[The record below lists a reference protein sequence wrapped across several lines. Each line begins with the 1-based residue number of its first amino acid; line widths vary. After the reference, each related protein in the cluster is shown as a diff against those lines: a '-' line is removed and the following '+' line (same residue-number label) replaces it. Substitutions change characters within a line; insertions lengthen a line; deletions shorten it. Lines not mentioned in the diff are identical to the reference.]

1 MTSQRLGSGNR
12 GTIGPSPNASR
23 FLGALAS
30 KRAKRGTFI
39 TTAGSFP
46 GEARAMVERI
56 EKRLALV
63 DGPTLAKLLYA
74 FSVGV
79 TEERV
84 LSVKRLDEDTFIEE

>member
-1 MTSQRLGSGNR
+1 
-12 GTIGPSPNASR
+12 
-23 FLGALAS
+23 
-30 KRAKRGTFI
+30 
-39 TTAGSFP
+39 
-46 GEARAMVERI
+46 MVERI